1 MKKLGIIIFVVAL
14 LIGVVFSNLFSFG
27 KASASFIKFSFNSV
41 VGSGVAASEA
51 RNLSGFKG
59 IDVGGVFQVEV
70 TAGKEFSVVVEAD
83 DNLLPYVKTEVNGD
97 VLKISST
104 ERLKSSAPMRIR
116 ISAPNIESI
125 EASGACKISV
135 ADLKSSELRVD
146 TSGASKVNIAGEAS
160 SLTIDVSGASN
171 IDAANLKAENATV
184 DASGASKVE
193 VFVTG
198 KLVSEAS
205 GASKIGY
212 AGNPTSVTKD
222 SSGAGKVY
230 QK

>member
-14 LIGVVFSNLFSFG
+14 ILGVVFSNLFSFG
-27 KASASFIKFSFNSV
+27 KASARFFNISFNAV
-41 VGSGVAASEA
+41 AGSGVAATET
-51 RNLSGFKG
+51 RNLSDFTG

-70 TAGKEFSVVVEAD
+70 TAGKEFSVTVEAD
-83 DNLLPYVKTEVNGD
+83 DNLLPYVKTEVRDG
-97 VLKISST
+97 VLRISSN
-104 ERLKSSAPMRIR
+104 ERLKSSTQIR
-116 ISAPNIESI
+116 VRVSAPEIESI
-125 EASGACKISV
+125 NASGASKVSV
-135 ADLKSSELRVD
+135 ADLSSSELRVD
-146 TSGASKVNIAGEAS
+146 TSGASKVNMAGETAT
-160 SLTIDVSGASN
+160 LTIDVSGASN

-205 GASKIGY
+205 GASKIAY
-212 AGNPTSVTKD
+212 SGNPTSVTKD
-222 SSGAGKVY
+222 TSGAGKVS

>member
-14 LIGVVFSNLFSFG
+14 LIGVAFSSLFSFG
-27 KASASFIKFSFNSV
+27 KASARFINFSFNSIA
-41 VGSGVAASEA
+41 GSGVAATEN

-70 TAGKEFSVVVEAD
+70 TAGKDFSVVVEAD
-83 DNLLPYVKTEVNGD
+83 DNLLQYVKTEVSGD

-104 ERLKSSAPMRIR
+104 ERLKSSTPMRIR
-116 ISAPNIESI
+116 ISAPDIESV
-125 EASGACKISV
+125 EGSGACKISV

-146 TSGASKVNIAGEAS
+146 TSGASKINLTGEAS

-212 AGNPTSVTKD
+212 AGNPTSVAKD
-222 SSGAGKVY
+222 TSGAGKVY

>member
-14 LIGVVFSNLFSFG
+14 LTGVVFSNLFSFG
-27 KASASFIKFSFNSV
+27 KASASFINFSFNSV
-41 VGSGVAASEA
+41 AGSGVAATET

-70 TAGKEFSVVVEAD
+70 TAGKDFSVVVEAD
-83 DNLLPYVKTEVNGD
+83 DNLLQYVKTEVSGD

-104 ERLKSSAPMRIR
+104 ERLKSGTPMRIR
-116 ISAPNIESI
+116 ISAPDIESI
-125 EASGACKISV
+125 GASGACKISA
-135 ADLKSSELRVD
+135 ADLNSSELRVD
-146 TSGASKVNIAGEAS
+146 TSGASKVDIAGEAS
-160 SLTIDVSGASN
+160 SLTIGVSGASK
-171 IDAANLKAENATV
+171 IDAANLRAENASV

-222 SSGAGKVY
+222 TSGAAKVY

>member
-51 RNLSGFKG
+51 RNLRGFKG
-59 IDVGGVFQVEV
+59 VDVGGVFQVEV
-70 TAGKEFSVVVEAD
+70 TAGKEFNVVVEAD
-83 DNLLPYVKTEVNGD
+83 DNLLQYVKTEVSGD
-97 VLKISST
+97 VLKITST
-104 ERLKSSAPMRIR
+104 ERLKSSTPMRIR
-116 ISAPNIESI
+116 ISAPDIESI
-125 EASGACKISV
+125 DASGACKVSV
-135 ADLKSSELRVD
+135 NDLKSSELRVD

-198 KLVSEAS
+198 RLVSEAS

-212 AGNPTSVTKD
+212 AGNPTSVTKE